1 MGKISVDLA
10 LDSVGALDLLRL
22 HAYRA
27 GRSVDDVAADLLA
40 GEFRPADLQPV
51 D

>member
-10 LDSVGALDLLRL
+10 LDSVAALELLRL
-22 HAYRA
+22 RAYRSD
-27 GRSVDDVAADLLA
+27 RSVDDVAADLLA
-40 GEFRPADLQPV
+40 GVFQPTDLQPV